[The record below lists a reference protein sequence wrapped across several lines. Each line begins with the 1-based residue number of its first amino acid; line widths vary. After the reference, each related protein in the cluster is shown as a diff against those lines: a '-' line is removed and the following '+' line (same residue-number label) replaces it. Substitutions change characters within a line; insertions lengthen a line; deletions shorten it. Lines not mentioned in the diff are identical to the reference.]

1 MSRRRSDDKELPTM
15 RAQTA
20 ARERD
25 WPLLRALERGA
36 TRRRLQ
42 AGTTTRAE
50 LTGEGGTS
58 RALPDQGVRAKRGA
72 RTREGRLATAGTP
85 RSSIVHLQRERGAD
99 SRGREAGRRRGQ
111 AHVAVARGLMRR
123 AI

>member
-15 RAQTA
+15 RAQPA
-20 ARERD
+20 AGERD

-72 RTREGRLATAGTP
+72 RTRQVWLATAWTSTP
-85 RSSIVHLQRERGAD
+85 PIARLQRARGAD
-99 SRGREAGRRRGQ
+99 SRER
-111 AHVAVARGLMRR
+111 
-123 AI
+123 